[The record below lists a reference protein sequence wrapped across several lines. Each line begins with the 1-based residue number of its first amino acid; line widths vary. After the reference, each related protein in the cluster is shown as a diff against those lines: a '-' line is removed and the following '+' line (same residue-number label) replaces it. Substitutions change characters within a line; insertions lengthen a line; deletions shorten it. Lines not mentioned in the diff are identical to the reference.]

1 MIDIDFSTYI
11 LIYRWRIIKRS
22 KPCYILWV
30 FIFGLAI
37 VKCEEAI
44 QASQCIRNE
53 TNVSTTFLS
62 LMLKNFLS
70 IRLL

>member
-1 MIDIDFSTYI
+1 MANNKAVQTM
-11 LIYRWRIIKRS
+11 
-22 KPCYILWV
+22 YILWV

-44 QASQCIRNE
+44 QAIRCIRNE
-53 TNVSTTFLS
+53 TNVSTTLLS

>member
-1 MIDIDFSTYI
+1 MIDKDFSTYFN
-11 LIYRWRIIKRS
+11 LQMANNKAVQTM
-22 KPCYILWV
+22 YILWV
-30 FIFGLAI
+30 LIFGPAI

-44 QASQCIRNE
+44 RCISNE
-53 TNVSTTFLS
+53 TNVSATLLS